1 MTGDFKYIPE
11 LCKEHDFTEDT
22 LKNESYELFLRG
34 RTVQRYSSELDTR
47 SRSGRSGVLHLSPL
61 YTSVLCL
68 RTGENFITRMP
79 SCCNHAWYALSQLFL
94 FLHSFINYCHSPQS
108 LFLKKLFRM

>member
-1 MTGDFKYIPE
+1 MTGDFKHIPE
-11 LCKEHDFTEDT
+11 LCKEQDFTEDT

-47 SRSGRSGVLHLSPL
+47 RRSGRSGVLHLSPL

-79 SCCNHAWYALSQLFL
+79 IVSLSSQLYKLLPFSTKS
-94 FLHSFINYCHSPQS
+94 FPEKIILHI
-108 LFLKKLFRM
+108 M